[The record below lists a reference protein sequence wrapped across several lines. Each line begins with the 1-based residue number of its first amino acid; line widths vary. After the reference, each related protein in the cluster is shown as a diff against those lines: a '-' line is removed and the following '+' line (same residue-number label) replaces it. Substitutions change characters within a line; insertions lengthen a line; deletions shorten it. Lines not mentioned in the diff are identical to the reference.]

1 MNTKNFLPILLASLF
16 FSIAALPASAQAQ
29 DFPQRNEITR
39 IEHEDNSIGSIPDF
53 LEVFSQPDGDGG
65 KRYFLSVG
73 HLGMGDKVLQI
84 NFDPLF
90 ELFIPLG
97 GSLDE
102 ALASLQELQGLY
114 NEPVGTGFEKQGCLA
129 FGVPNDNLETVH
141 VTYMKS
147 LLSRLLEFTIE
158 REGYIRS
165 AHVQRSDFNAIVR
178 GVKFYQKI
186 HPNE

>member
-1 MNTKNFLPILLASLF
+1 MKAKTTLPALLAMALF
-16 FSIAALPASAQAQ
+16 VAAPALSSAQ
-29 DFPQRNEITR
+29 DFPRRDEIVR
-39 IEHEDNSIGSIPDF
+39 IENGEDDDNFLSIPEI
-53 LEVFSQPDGDGG
+53 LEVFSQPAGEG
-65 KRYFLSVG
+65 KQYFLSVG
-73 HLGMGDKVLQI
+73 HLGFGDEVVQVL
-84 NFDPLF
+84 FDPLF

-129 FGVPNDNLETVH
+129 FGVPNDNLETVR